1 MKILTISR
9 NTYKEAVR
17 SKLFLLLT
25 IFSLV
30 IIIASKVISMLVVS
44 AGVRVIM
51 DMGLATI
58 ELFSILT
65 AVLIAVNLFYKEK
78 ERRTL
83 FNILSKPVS
92 REEFIIGKFLGISA
106 VLFVSIFIL
115 GSVFLLYLWVVSGQF
130 SFYLIYQMFFSYL
143 IGNILIAFSLL
154 FSTLSTPILSSIF
167 SFGIYLIGYFT
178 PTLITYYQ
186 AKFHGATM
194 VLLKIIYYILPN
206 LTILNWKNKIIHS
219 QTIPFNNFITGTIY
233 GIDYALIILVL
244 TIIIFKTKEI
254 N

>member
-1 MKILTISR
+1 MKILTIVK

-25 IFSLV
+25 IFSFA

-44 AGVRVIM
+44 SGIRVIM

-106 VLFVSIFIL
+106 VLFVSISVL
-115 GSVFLLYLWVVSGQF
+115 GTVFLLYLWIVSGKF
-130 SFYLIYQMFFSYL
+130 SFYLIYQMFFSFL
-143 IGNILIAFSLL
+143 VGNILIAFSLL

-167 SFGIYLIGYFT
+167 SFGIYVIGSFT

-186 AKFHGATM
+186 AKFHGIS
-194 VLLKIIYYILPN
+194 LIILKIIYYLLPN

-219 QTIPFNNFITGTIY
+219 QAIPFDNFITGAIY
-233 GIDYALIILVL
+233 GIDYILIVVVL
-244 TIIIFKTKEI
+244 TIIIFKNKEI